1 MALRRKSSLKR
12 VAVSEDQRS
21 ESDRQSSAPQKS
33 ARGLTLTPKLSAKT
47 QHSAP
52 TVTPEIIDP
61 VLAGFLELNSDPI
74 APTSVHENTRA
85 PVQENTPEG
94 TTARVESAIDK
105 LGDLEAAVIAA
116 LFPTDGSAPAS
127 FEKIAQKLGLT
138 LQEVQSLADNGLRGL
153 RGTKARTP
161 RISTVWN

>member
-1 MALRRKSSLKR
+1 MALRRKTSLKR
-12 VAVSEDQRS
+12 VTDSEDERS
-21 ESDRQSSAPQKS
+21 ASDQQSSAPQKS
-33 ARGLTLTPKLSAKT
+33 ARELKLTPKITAKPSIT
-47 QHSAP
+47 PPA
-52 TVTPEIIDP
+52 VTPEIIDP
-61 VLAGFLELNSDPI
+61 VLAGFLELNSEQL
-74 APTSVHENTRA
+74 APPPT
-85 PVQENTPEG
+85 QENTAEE
-94 TTARVESAIDK
+94 TTARVESAIEK

-127 FEKIAQKLGLT
+127 FEQISQKLGLT